1 MDPRLLR
8 TLFVLPG
15 LATSPAPQAQP
26 MVHALVAPAAAVPGR
41 EWPESAER
49 PESEHPAHGEG
60 SGEWPTFVGVG
71 ASGVYTN
78 VAAQHVWFQNDN
90 VAVAP
95 PRFLDEGFLKTLPKL
110 TMRVQTHAKMSV
122 RPTRRAVGTRS
133 GR

>member
-8 TLFVLPG
+8 TLFVLP
-15 LATSPAPQAQP
+15 LATCPSLPANPTFHT
-26 MVHALVAPAAAVPGR
+26 MVAPVATPVR
-41 EWPESAER
+41 EWPQSSER

-60 SGEWPTFVGVG
+60 SGEWPTFVGLG

-78 VAAQHVWFQNDN
+78 VAAQHIWFQN
-90 VAVAP
+90 AISIAP
-95 PRFLDEGFLKTLPKL
+95 PRFLDERFLKPLPSL

-122 RPTRRAVGTRS
+122 RPTRQAVGTRS